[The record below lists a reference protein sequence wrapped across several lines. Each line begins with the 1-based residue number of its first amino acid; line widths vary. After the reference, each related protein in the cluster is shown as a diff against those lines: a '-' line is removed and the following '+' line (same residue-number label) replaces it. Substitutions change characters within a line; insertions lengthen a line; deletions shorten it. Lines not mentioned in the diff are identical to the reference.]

1 MTHTHALVSG
11 SIAALGLSLA
21 LSAPAWAQDHS
32 AHAGHGAAATAAAAP
47 PAPTATPAAAGSTA
61 DAVMAAGD
69 ITRVDAR
76 SGKLT
81 IRHDDIQNL
90 NMPAMTMVF
99 SLKDPAQ
106 ATQYKP
112 GDKVRFHAEDNNGA
126 LLITR
131 IELAK

>member
-1 MTHTHALVSG
+1 MQHLIPT
-11 SIAALGLSLA
+11 SIATLCLSLA
-21 LSAPAWAQDHS
+21 LAAPAWAQDHS
-32 AHAGHGAAATAAAAP
+32 AHAGHGAA
-47 PAPTATPAAAGSTA
+47 PASSVPAATPATSSAN
-61 DAVMAAGD
+61 AVMTAGE

-81 IRHDDIQNL
+81 IRHEDIQNL

-99 SLKDPAQ
+99 SLKDAPQ
-106 ATQYKP
+106 AAQYKA

-126 LLITR
+126 LVITQ

>member
-1 MTHTHALVSG
+1 MQHLIPN
-11 SIAALGLSLA
+11 SIATLCLSLA
-21 LSAPAWAQDHS
+21 LAAPALAQDHS
-32 AHAGHGAAATAAAAP
+32 AHAGHGAAAASSAPAAAP
-47 PAPTATPAAAGSTA
+47 ATSSTE
-61 DAVMAAGD
+61 AVMTAGE

-81 IRHDDIQNL
+81 IRHEDIQNL

-99 SLKDPAQ
+99 SLKDATQAQ
-106 ATQYKP
+106 AAQYKA

-126 LLITR
+126 LVITQ